1 MEHTNLFLFE
11 NQSALE
17 TKYPNGNVDDVEPGV
32 AYARP
37 AQGEEYGTAYY
48 NRMVTNYSITI
59 HSKDRSGTTVAA
71 DYTIQTPNVLD
82 GNDVRM
88 NVVASPVEGYKPRY
102 ATEKVEFT
110 SASTEHTIIYLAAT
124 SYTVTVHHKY
134 SGETIAEDTEILVE
148 NVFEED
154 VVRVKVEP
162 ETVSGYKAEA
172 VYISV
177 SGDMEYTLEYQEDV
191 CYVDLG
197 LPSGTLW
204 ACKNLGAESPEDS
217 GTSFAWGET
226 SEKSQYV
233 LENYIFYNGGAPA
246 KGDCSSD
253 FSKYN
258 RCDEITIL
266 DLEDDAA
273 NAALGGGWHMP
284 TKNQVKELFNYVSIE
299 DMDSYMILTS
309 NINGN
314 KLTIPYSEDFIM
326 GVGVFLTFWTNT
338 CEPDDMWGYDDKA
351 YIGYYESNVSFFYK
365 WVGLPVRPV
374 LGDGP
379 EEEDPENIAI

>member
-177 SGDMEYTLEYQEDV
+177 SGDMEYTLEYQEDI

-204 ACKNLGAESPEDS
+204 ACKNLGASTPYEP
-217 GTSFAWGET
+217 GIAVAWGELT
-226 SEKSQYV
+226 SKTQYD
-233 LENYIFYNGGAPA
+233 LENYKFYEGAPA
-246 KGDCSSD
+246 AKASSCN
-253 FSKYN
+253 FTKYSN
-258 RCDEITIL
+258 CDDKDIL

-273 NAALGGGWHMP
+273 NVAYGGGWHIP
-284 TKNQVKELFNYVSIE
+284 TPAQVNELINNTNSSDEGDYVV
-299 DMDSYMILTS
+299 LTS
-309 NINGN
+309 RVNG
-314 KLTIPYSEDFIM
+314 KSIIFPYYLNTE
-326 GVGVFLTFWTNT
+326 GVYRPSFWTNQ
-338 CEPDDMWGYDDKA
+338 CWLHDDWGGDGYAYRVTADDDI
-351 YIGYYESNVSFFYK
+351 YFSYK
-365 WVGLPVRPV
+365 YFDYPVRPV
-374 LGDGP
+374 LGEGPIGDG
-379 EEEDPENIAI
+379 DDNIAI